1 MTRDPQVYQL
11 DNGLTIIHHRV
22 PHSRLVHCGFIV
34 NAGTRDERPDNNG
47 VAHFIEHATF
57 KGTRKRKPY
66 HILNRIETVGGELEA
81 FTTREK
87 TFYFTSSLSK
97 YADRSIELL
106 ADILFDA
113 TFPKAE
119 IEKEKHVIK
128 EEIEMYEDIPEE
140 NIMDRF
146 HELMFEGHSLG
157 YNMLGTPESLD
168 KLDRSKILE
177 FLNQYYNTRNIVV
190 SITGNITENK
200 VQRLAEK
207 HLAALP
213 KGTEPPDRTP
223 AKPIQPFH
231 KVTPRKFHQSHCII
245 GNKAY
250 SRKEEKRYAFAI
262 LNNLL
267 GGSGMSSRLNLDL
280 REKHGLVY
288 QIDSSFI
295 PYLDTGLFTVE
306 FSTDRDSMQKCIDL
320 IFKAFRKLKQKKLG
334 KVQLNQA
341 KRQLTGNAALM
352 EENHVA
358 LMQSHGRSYLDFG
371 QVMSLDQFFER
382 VNAVTAED
390 ILEVAHEI
398 LDEDQMSVLIYES
411 NNG

>member
-1 MTRDPQVYQL
+1 MPRDPQVYHL
-11 DNGLTIIHHRV
+11 DNGLTVIHQRI

-34 NAGTRDERPDNNG
+34 NAGTRDENPDNNG

-106 ADILFDA
+106 TDLLFNA
-113 TFPKAE
+113 TFPESE

-146 HELMFEGHSLG
+146 HEMMFEGHPLG
-157 YNMLGTPESLD
+157 YNMLGTSEKLD
-168 KLDRSKILE
+168 KLSRKQILD
-177 FLNQYYNTRNIVV
+177 FLDQYYNTHNIIV
-190 SITGNITENK
+190 SIAGNVTSNK
-200 VQRLAEK
+200 VQKLINK
-207 HLAALP
+207 HLTTLP
-213 KGTEPPDRTP
+213 KSRPSPKRKPPGP
-223 AKPIQPFH
+223 VKPFYTRIP
-231 KVTPRKFHQSHCII
+231 KNFHQSHCIV

-250 SRKEEKRYAFAI
+250 SRKDDKRYAFAV

-267 GGSGMSSRLNLDL
+267 GGSGMSARLNFDI
-280 REKHGLVY
+280 REKYGYVY

-295 PYLDTGLFTVE
+295 PYLDTGVFTVE
-306 FSTDRDSMQKCIDL
+306 FSTDQNSLQKCIDL
-320 IFKAFRKLKQKKLG
+320 VFKAFRKLKQQKLG
-334 KVQLNQA
+334 KVQLNRA

-371 QVMSLDQFFER
+371 HVMSLEGFFER
-382 VNAVTAED
+382 INSVKAED
-390 ILEVAHEI
+390 ILEVANEI
-398 LDEDQMSVLIYES
+398 LDEDHMSVLVYES
-411 NNG
+411 KE